1 MSASLVLRS
10 PEEVPLYEL
19 VPVFGPDGKTLDA
32 YRGIRDTTSGGVVSV
47 VSDRYGLV
55 QHRAVALAVH
65 AIGEAL
71 DKPEI
76 PTEGIRASAPFQRE
90 QIRLYAGGRRMEV
103 KLVIGQKFKLDGENE
118 FYPAVRV
125 FNSLDGAWALKLE
138 NYALRIACTNQL
150 YAGARSFLEF
160 RELHLSS
167 SEDML
172 GQLQKAVYEVLDHF
186 DDALN
191 MYSEAQNQEL
201 PIQDFVPALTSAGIP
216 RRHVD
221 RMAEG
226 LPQYFGSAVWGTLSR
241 WDAMNL
247 ATDVLSHEVS
257 VSPERE
263 RAFERAAARALL
275 LSESEGVM
283 VRPNP

>member
-55 QHRAVALAVH
+55 QHRAVAQAVH

-76 PTEGIRASAPFQRE
+76 PSEGLRANAPFQRE

-138 NYALRIACTNQL
+138 NYALRVACTNQL
-150 YAGARSFLEF
+150 YAGARSFMEF
-160 RELHLSS
+160 RELHLST

-186 DDALN
+186 DDALG

-201 PIQDFVPALTSAGIP
+201 PIQDFVPTLTTAGIP

-241 WDAMNL
+241 WDALNL

-263 RAFERAAARALL
+263 RTFERAAARALL

-283 VRPNP
+283 ATP

>member
-1 MSASLVLRS
+1 MSASLVLRT

-19 VPVFGPDGKTLDA
+19 VPVFGPDGKALEA
-32 YRGIRDTTSGGVVSV
+32 YRGVRDTTSGGVVSV

-55 QHRAVALAVH
+55 QHRAVAQAVH

-76 PTEGIRASAPFQRE
+76 PAEGLRANAPFHRE

-103 KLVIGQKFKLDGENE
+103 KLVIGQKFKLDGQNE

-138 NYALRIACTNQL
+138 NFALRIACTNQL
-150 YAGARSFLEF
+150 YAGARSFMEF

-186 DDALN
+186 DDALG

-201 PIQDFVPALTSAGIP
+201 PIREFVPALTTAGIP

-275 LSESEGVM
+275 LSEGEGVSAT
-283 VRPNP
+283 P

>member
-1 MSASLVLRS
+1 MSASLALRS

-55 QHRAVALAVH
+55 QHRAVAQAVH

-76 PTEGIRASAPFQRE
+76 PSEGLRANAPFQRE

-103 KLVIGQKFKLDGENE
+103 KLVIGQKFKLDGQNE
-118 FYPAVRV
+118 FYPAIRV

-138 NYALRIACTNQL
+138 NYALRVACTNQL

-186 DDALN
+186 GDALG
-191 MYSEAQNQEL
+191 MYSEAQNQEF
-201 PIQDFVPALTSAGIP
+201 PIREFVPALTTAGIP

-226 LPQYFGSAVWGTLSR
+226 LPHYFGSAVWGTLSR
-241 WDAMNL
+241 WDALNL
-247 ATDVLSHEVS
+247 ATDVLSHGVS

-275 LSESEGVM
+275 LPEGEGVSAM
-283 VRPNP
+283 P